1 MSKSNSQW
9 YPRYVGDYAR
19 KTAHLSLAQHGAY
32 TLLMDWYYSTGKPL
46 PLDWVHLHRICTAF
60 APDEQAA
67 VQYVVENFFVKCAD
81 GWHNERADEE
91 LSKRS
96 DISEKRRIAQAIRE
110 QKRVSVEGAN
120 APVLHQVCTDFAP
133 PQPQPQP
140 HSIKEGSKEPPK
152 KSALDLSF
160 VAEPYQPCF
169 EKWLTYKR
177 EIGSPYKGQTSLK
190 TCYNQLLKMAD
201 NNPATAAEIVD
212 NSIGNRYQ
220 GLFALKGSASGRPA
234 SKQMNTWD
242 DNGYGKDIPL

>member
-1 MSKSNSQW
+1 MIDNSGWVKLHRQFLTWEW
-9 YPRYVGDYAR
+9 YDDLPTFRVFMHLLLTANYEPTRYHGFAVPAGG
-19 KTAHLSLAQHGAY
+19 LVIGLNSLAK
-32 TLLMDWYYSTGKPL
+32 STCISIQQTRTALAKLKSTNEITIQTTNNFSIVTITCWEKYQSINTPINKPSTNDQQTTNKPSTTDKEVKKL
-46 PLDWVHLHRICTAF
+46 RREEVKKELI
-60 APDEQAA
+60 AP
-67 VQYVVENFFVKCAD
+67 
-81 GWHNERADEE
+81 
-91 LSKRS
+91 
-96 DISEKRRIAQAIRE
+96 
-110 QKRVSVEGAN
+110 
-120 APVLHQVCTDFAP
+120 
-133 PQPQPQP
+133 
-140 HSIKEGSKEPPK
+140 
-152 KSALDLSF
+152 DLSF

-220 GLFALKGSASGRPA
+220 GLFAPKGGASGRPA